1 MTINSSVGGGIT
13 ALVFSYVVNSRKFSV
28 IKLINGILASLVAI
42 TAGCALYHP
51 WEAVVVGSVGSL
63 LANVGMP
70 LLDWLRVDDP
80 VGAIA
85 VHGLSS
91 VWGMLAVGLFVER
104 DSLLRLSRGG
114 AGVFRGGGFYLLGVQ
129 AVAVLAISAWSC
141 VSTYAIL
148 WCINRIVPIR
158 MSLEEEQIGA
168 DFVEHGIQYLLKP
181 EQPKPGAAPIATI
194 SNGKFNGS
202 ERRPAAAPSEQPADA
217 AARRPQH
224 LPQLTLQDRQRT
236 SSSTQTDDTPNG
248 RPVLPRPMETGRQ
261 TWRRPVP
268 RPAWSETDS
277 T

>member
-1 MTINSSVGGGIT
+1 MLVHVLVYSSDKNSEPKRS
-13 ALVFSYVVNSRKFSV
+13 
-28 IKLINGILASLVAI
+28 I

-91 VWGMLAVGLFVER
+91 VWGMLAVGLFVEK

-129 AVAVLAISAWSC
+129 AVAVLAITAWSC
-141 VSTYAIL
+141 VSTYVIL
-148 WCINRIVPIR
+148 WGINRIVPIR

-168 DFVEHGIQYLLKP
+168 DFVEHGIQYLQKP
-181 EQPKPGAAPIATI
+181 EQPKPGAAAIATI

-202 ERRPAAAPSEQPADA
+202 ERRPAVAPSEQPVDA
-217 AARRPQH
+217 AARRQQH
-224 LPQLTLQDRQRT
+224 LPQLALQDRQRT
-236 SSSTQTDDTPNG
+236 SSSTQTEETPNG
-248 RPVLPRPMETGRQ
+248 RPVLPRSMETGRQ